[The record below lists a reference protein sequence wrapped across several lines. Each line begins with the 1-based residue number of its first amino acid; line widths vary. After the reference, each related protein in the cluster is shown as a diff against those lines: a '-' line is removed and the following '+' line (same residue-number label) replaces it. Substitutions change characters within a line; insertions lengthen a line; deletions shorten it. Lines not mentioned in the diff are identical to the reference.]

1 MDGRFRNRVKELREV
16 RAGEIMDHEGN
27 WHVHPKF
34 QTDAT
39 QGSLEEHGI
48 VDVLIAYESER
59 YGGLTLVDGHDR
71 KGIEPNQVWPVI
83 ILDIDDDEAETIL
96 GTHDV
101 IGKMGQVDAVK
112 LEAILSKARPSS
124 ALMRD
129 AIERM
134 RNQIAGQVDIAKRM
148 AGDETARQP
157 KRLVDDYEGK
167 MARSVKAVIPIQD
180 GLDVMERALKAT
192 GIRHRGNAFLE
203 VCTFYLNH
211 HEGKEKK
218 NESAGS

>member
-16 RAGEIMDHEGN
+16 RAGDLMDHEGN
-27 WHVHPKF
+27 WHVHPAF

-39 QGSLEEHGI
+39 EGSLEEHGI
-48 VDVLIAYESER
+48 VDVLIAYESKR
-59 YGGLTLVDGHDR
+59 HGGLKLVDGHDR
-71 KGIEPNQVWPVI
+71 KGIEPDQVWPVI

-96 GTHDV
+96 GTHDI
-101 IGKMGQVDAVK
+101 IGKMGQVDALK
-112 LEAILSKARPSS
+112 LEALLSKAKPSS
-124 ALMRD
+124 KKMQD

-134 RNQIAGQVDIAKRM
+134 RNQIAGQIDIAKRM

-157 KRLVDDYEGK
+157 KRLVDDYEGS
-167 MARSVKAVIPIQD
+167 MQRSVKAVIPIED

-211 HEGKEKK
+211 HEGKGK

>member
-1 MDGRFRNRVKELREV
+1 MDGRFRNRVKELREI
-16 RAGEIMDHEGN
+16 RASELMDHEGN

-34 QTDAT
+34 QTSAT
-39 QGSLEEHGI
+39 EGSLEEHGI
-48 VDVLIAYESER
+48 VDVLIAYKSKR

-71 KGIEPNQVWPVI
+71 KGIELDQIWPVI
-83 ILDIDDDEAETIL
+83 ILDITDDEAETIL
-96 GTHDV
+96 GTHDT

-124 ALMRD
+124 AKMAD

-148 AGDETARQP
+148 AGDDDARQP

-167 MARSVKAVIPIQD
+167 MARGD
-180 GLDVMERALKAT
+180 GHFAE
-192 GIRHRGNAFLE
+192 
-203 VCTFYLNH
+203 
-211 HEGKEKK
+211 
-218 NESAGS
+218 